1 MEIVRQKMAEQGMT
15 QARLAAITGIPQ
27 PRISNYLNGVVRPS
41 KPKMDLMFNTLGLV
55 IMYEPRVKPE
65 QLRYAER
72 RSWMLHRQLAS
83 HLDDETFAVW
93 KPTLLGNIEW
103 MRQANKGEPHLGN
116 IDRWEALI
124 LAGDIEG
131 LRRAMLDPTR
141 DGQEMREVGPFVG
154 LLPDEERRAVLAGVS
169 R

>member
-1 MEIVRQKMAEQGMT
+1 MHYP
-15 QARLAAITGIPQ
+15 AIIKAQ
-27 PRISNYLNGVVRPS
+27 S
-41 KPKMDLMFNTLGLV
+41 
-55 IMYEPRVKPE
+55 
-65 QLRYAER
+65 
-72 RSWMLHRQLAS
+72 
-83 HLDDETFAVW
+83 
-93 KPTLLGNIEW
+93 
-103 MRQANKGEPHLGN
+103 
-116 IDRWEALI
+116 LI

>member
-1 MEIVRQKMAEQGMT
+1 M
-15 QARLAAITGIPQ
+15 
-27 PRISNYLNGVVRPS
+27 RPS

-131 LRRAMLDPTR
+131 LR
-141 DGQEMREVGPFVG
+141 
-154 LLPDEERRAVLAGVS
+154 
-169 R
+169 